1 MLDSIKNATKISQ
14 EAWKEHKAPVQ
25 VKALINQ
32 LTLDVQKQIDA
43 GEWDFAVKVSYYRHE
58 IAKLY
63 NSTDWYEA
71 FLEIR
76 KARDWIALAVSPNDG
91 TKKDD
96 RA

>member
-1 MLDSIKNATKISQ
+1 MLDSIRKATKTSQ
-14 EAWKEHKAPVQ
+14 DAWKESKAPVQ
-25 VKALINQ
+25 VKSLINQ
-32 LTLDVQKQIDA
+32 LTLDIQKQMDA

-63 NSTDWYEA
+63 NNQDWYEA

-76 KARDWIALAVSPNDG
+76 KARDWIALTVSGDDG